1 MPYSSG
7 GRPAT
12 AFSPMLGISRPS
24 YAQTSLPSSF
34 LTTRG
39 ATSTYFA
46 GRRPSN
52 MCGGSTAWSST
63 LTRIMSSS
71 RTRSPLSAADADVRI
86 PGTRIAKGRA

>member
-39 ATSTYFA
+39 ATSTYSA

-52 MCGGSTAWSST
+52 MCGRLDDMVVDAHQDHVVETHA
-63 LTRIMSSS
+63 L
-71 RTRSPLSAADADVRI
+71 PLVRD
-86 PGTRIAKGRA
+86 